1 MIKNILKT
9 LLFMILA
16 IVIAAVMVVSIVF
29 KQLDNLLFRIFYG
42 KDV

>member
-16 IVIAAVMVVSIVF
+16 IFVATVLVVSIVF
-29 KQLDNLLFRIFYG
+29 KQLDNLLFRIFYV